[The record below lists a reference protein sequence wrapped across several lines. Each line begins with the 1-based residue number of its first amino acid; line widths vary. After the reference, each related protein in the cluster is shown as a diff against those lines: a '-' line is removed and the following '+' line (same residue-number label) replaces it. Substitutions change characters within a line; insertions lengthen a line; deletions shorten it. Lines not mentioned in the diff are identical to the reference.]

1 VTVRVKGSSWDRTT
15 AGRLLNLALIFLPPE
30 QRAEY
35 VEDQY
40 ANLLGTESRRE
51 WVAYLIDLILELPS
65 AAWHYYLER
74 RRDSVK

>member
-1 VTVRVKGSSWDRTT
+1 MTCDRHVP
-15 AGRLLNLALIFLPPE
+15 AGPGLGGIALIFLPPE